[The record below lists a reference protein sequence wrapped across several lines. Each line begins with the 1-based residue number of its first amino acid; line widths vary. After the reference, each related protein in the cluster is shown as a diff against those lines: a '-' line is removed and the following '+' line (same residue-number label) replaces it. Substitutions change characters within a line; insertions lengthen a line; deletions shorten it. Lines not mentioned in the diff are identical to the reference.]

1 MTFTL
6 KKKKSD
12 LLGVSRTGL
21 SVVHT
26 TKSEQLRMQ
35 SNVTIYAIFL
45 TNRLKTNPPVL
56 SFAII
61 QSGWESSSYHT
72 KSS

>member
-12 LLGVSRTGL
+12 LLGVSQMGL

-26 TKSEQLRMQ
+26 TKSVQPRMQ
-35 SNVTIYAIFL
+35 SNVTIHAIFL
-45 TNRLKTNPPVL
+45 TNRIKTTPPVL

-61 QSGWESSSYHT
+61 QSGWESPSYHT